1 MHSYQVSVIIPM
13 YNQEK
18 YVGRCLRSL
27 LKQTIPEGD
36 YEIIVI
42 NDGSTDNSVE
52 ALKPFMGDIRYHKNE
67 ERLGLPASLN
77 IAIKK
82 ARGQFIVRVD
92 ADDFVHW
99 DYLKILSMHLQMN
112 HDIDAIACDY
122 QLVNDEQE
130 VLERGVNCLER
141 PIGCGIMFK
150 LDHLIEVGLYDEG
163 FLVREEEDLR
173 IRFLK
178 KYDISRVQLP
188 LYRYRQHNNN
198 ITNNLENMDTFQKKL
213 DDKHNG
219 EE

>member
-1 MHSYQVSVIIPM
+1 MRSVQVSVIIPVH
-13 YNQEK
+13 NQEQ
-18 YVGRCLRSL
+18 YIGRCLRSL
-27 LKQTIPEGD
+27 LKQTFPEED
-36 YEIIVI
+36 YELIVI
-42 NDGSTDNSVE
+42 NDGCTDNSVT
-52 ALKPFMGDIRYHKNE
+52 AITPFMREVRYHVNE
-67 ERLGLPASLN
+67 KKLGLPASLN
-77 IAIKK
+77 IGIKK

-99 DYLKILSMHLQMN
+99 DFLKILSMHLQLN

-122 QLVNDEQE
+122 QFVNNQQDILGQI
-130 VLERGVNCLER
+130 NCLEK

-188 LYRYRQHNNN
+188 LYRYRQHENN
-198 ITNNLENMDTFQKKL
+198 ITNNVEHMDTFQKKL
-213 DDKHNG
+213 DHKHNG